1 MAAQGMSNREIAQAL
16 FVSTKAVEGQLSQAY
31 AKLGIPGRRRLHNAL
46 GMADRRALDPTAPG
60 RMTAP
65 KL

>member
-31 AKLGIPGRRRLHNAL
+31 AKLGVRGRGQLHDAL
-46 GMADRRALDPTAPG
+46 GMPDRQAGDPTSTVG
-60 RMTAP
+60 
-65 KL
+65 